1 MRIKWVHL
9 KRDLA
14 FLDVGYYFFC
24 RWTLTDGYSGLSSV
38 LFVWMKCL
46 VRKPLQLVRE
56 KDSRDTLRERGLEFS
71 GRNAGVQRGAWDPVD
86 ESRVQLG
93 TSSRAEREG
102 KGLAFLNCLR
112 NLLEN
117 HCFSLSLIQRHWSKC
132 IWWPVN
138 VFVLGLVMSQWSPLP
153 AQDQRAKRVETG
165 FRGK

>member
-24 RWTLTDGYSGLSSV
+24 KWTLTDGYNGLSSV
-38 LFVWMKCL
+38 LCLFGWSVL

-71 GRNAGVQRGAWDPVD
+71 GRNARRERGAWDPGD
-86 ESRVQLG
+86 ESRVQLEK
-93 TSSRAEREG
+93 SSGAEREG

-138 VFVLGLVMSQWSPLP
+138 VLGLAMSQWSPLL
-153 AQDQRAKRVETG
+153 AQDQRAKRVEIG

>member
-1 MRIKWVHL
+1 MSSFK
-9 KRDLA
+9 KRPGVPRCWL
-14 FLDVGYYFFC
+14 LLLLQMNTHWWLQWTEFC
-24 RWTLTDGYSGLSSV
+24 AV
-38 LFVWMKCL
+38 FVWMKCL
-46 VRKPLQLVRE
+46 VRKPLQLVCE

-71 GRNAGVQRGAWDPVD
+71 GRNTAGERGAWDSVD

-93 TSSRAEREG
+93 KPSRAEREG

-112 NLLEN
+112 NLVEN

-138 VFVLGLVMSQWSPLP
+138 VFVLGLAMSQRSPLP

-165 FRGK
+165 IRGK